1 MNSLRQFQ
9 LFRGLTLQVL
19 EDLKETKWDAQHPGQ
34 PNTICWNTGHLYIT
48 SEFLMN
54 KTDHHYEVHQPE
66 WSAFFAPGTRP
77 SDDGRTA
84 IPCQHNRSI
93 ERTTEAANHRLFF
106 RQTAK

>member
-19 EDLKETKWDAQHPGQ
+19 EDLEETKWDAQHPGQ

-54 KTDHHYEVHQPE
+54 KTDHHYKVHQPE

-77 SDDGRTA
+77 S
-84 IPCQHNRSI
+84 
-93 ERTTEAANHRLFF
+93 E
-106 RQTAK
+106 